1 MALKTISGLWL
12 SEKGHLSAK
21 TRDEIVIP
29 ANTTFFVF
37 KAKKRE
43 KENSPTHTLCIAVD
57 DEEERTRQVNDSYE
71 DNNEPF

>member
-29 ANTTFFVF
+29 AGTTFFVF
-37 KAKKRE
+37 KNKKRD
-43 KENSPTHTLCIAVD
+43 KENSPTHTLCVAVE
-57 DEEERTRQVNDSYE
+57 DEEGQQTRSQQE
-71 DNNEPF
+71 DDNEPF

>member
-29 ANTTFFVF
+29 AGTTFFVF
-37 KAKKRE
+37 KNKKRD

-57 DEEERTRQVNDSYE
+57 DEQQEIPSRQVHE
-71 DNNEPF
+71 DDNEPF